1 MNQSRRSFFGSVS
14 NGLQGI
20 ALASLFSRD
29 LYHSS
34 DLLAADTHASHA
46 PRAHNLLPKQ
56 PHFRPRAKAVIQ
68 LMMQGGPSQVDL
80 FDYKP
85 ELEKHHGK
93 SILKEIAKDLSSPD
107 SAGGLMKSPFKFQ
120 QHGNC
125 GMWVSELLPHL
136 SKHVD
141 DIALVRSMFNT
152 HQNHEPAIY
161 KIQSGKTMPGLPT
174 LGAWSVYG
182 LGSENQNLPAYV
194 VLANPDGRLPVNT
207 VQNWQPGYL
216 PPLYQG
222 TRIRAK
228 GTPILNL
235 QSETEEPDAVVDLS
249 RDLLG
254 RLDRIHQSKRTGHL
268 QLDARI
274 ASYELAARMQIS
286 ANEALDLSSE
296 TEETLSN
303 YGIDEKETD
312 NFGRQCLL
320 ARRLVESGVRFIQ
333 VHPPGQGWDN
343 HNNIGTSLPN
353 ICKQTDKPVAGL
365 LADLKQRG
373 LMDDVL
379 VVWGGEFGRLPIA
392 QLRGDDPKKS
402 GRDHGPAGFSVWFAG
417 AGIKGGTIYGS
428 TDEIGWRAAENRV
441 SVADWHATILHLLGM
456 DNEEL
461 FFQAHG
467 FKERLTGVEKV
478 HIVKEIMS

>member
-1 MNQSRRSFFGSVS
+1 MKHSRRSFLGNVT

-20 ALASLFSRD
+20 ALASLFSND
-29 LYHSS
+29 LYQSS
-34 DLLAADTHASHA
+34 DLFGAEGHESHT

-56 PHFRPRAKAVIQ
+56 PHFKPRAKAVIQ

-85 ELEKHHGK
+85 ELEKNHGK

-107 SAGGLMKSPFKFQ
+107 SAGGLMRSPFQFA
-120 QHGNC
+120 QHGQC
-125 GMWVSELLPHL
+125 GMWVSELMPHL
-136 SKHVD
+136 TKHVD
-141 DIALVRSMFNT
+141 DIALVRSMYNT

-254 RLDRIHQSKRTGHL
+254 RLDRIHQSKRAGHL

-274 ASYELAARMQIS
+274 ASYELAGRMQIS
-286 ANEALDLSSE
+286 ANEALDLSTE

-303 YGIDEKETD
+303 YG
-312 NFGRQCLL
+312 
-320 ARRLVESGVRFIQ
+320 
-333 VHPPGQGWDN
+333 
-343 HNNIGTSLPN
+343 
-353 ICKQTDKPVAGL
+353 
-365 LADLKQRG
+365 
-373 LMDDVL
+373 
-379 VVWGGEFGRLPIA
+379 
-392 QLRGDDPKKS
+392 
-402 GRDHGPAGFSVWFAG
+402 
-417 AGIKGGTIYGS
+417 
-428 TDEIGWRAAENRV
+428 
-441 SVADWHATILHLLGM
+441 
-456 DNEEL
+456 
-461 FFQAHG
+461 
-467 FKERLTGVEKV
+467 
-478 HIVKEIMS
+478 

>member
-1 MNQSRRSFFGSVS
+1 MKHSRRSFLGNVT

-20 ALASLFSRD
+20 ALASLFSND
-29 LYHSS
+29 LYQSS
-34 DLLAADTHASHA
+34 DLFGAEGHESHT

-56 PHFRPRAKAVIQ
+56 PHFKPRAKAVIQ

-85 ELEKHHGK
+85 ELEKNHGK

-107 SAGGLMKSPFKFQ
+107 SAGGLMRSPFQFA
-120 QHGNC
+120 QHGQC
-125 GMWVSELLPHL
+125 GMWVSELMPHL
-136 SKHVD
+136 TKHVD
-141 DIALVRSMFNT
+141 DIALVRSMYNT

-254 RLDRIHQSKRTGHL
+254 RLDRIVNTGGEKVNPLRVENAIREITITGSCLTLGIPDPDWGERLVAFCTPLNTDVL
-268 QLDARI
+268 QLEKALQQKLTG
-274 ASYELAARMQIS
+274 ATMPKQIVPV
-286 ANEALDLSSE
+286 NE
-296 TEETLSN
+296 
-303 YGIDEKETD
+303 
-312 NFGRQCLL
+312 
-320 ARRLVESGVRFIQ
+320 
-333 VHPPGQGWDN
+333 
-343 HNNIGTSLPN
+343 
-353 ICKQTDKPVAGL
+353 
-365 LADLKQRG
+365 
-373 LMDDVL
+373 
-379 VVWGGEFGRLPIA
+379 LPINEMGKPDLMKA
-392 QLRGDDPKKS
+392 VEILR
-402 GRDHGPAGFSVWFAG
+402 
-417 AGIKGGTIYGS
+417 
-428 TDEIGWRAAENRV
+428 
-441 SVADWHATILHLLGM
+441 
-456 DNEEL
+456 
-461 FFQAHG
+461 
-467 FKERLTGVEKV
+467 EKY
-478 HIVKEIMS
+478 